1 MKRKRKCGLSPTQCR
16 LVHCRF
22 WFTNLEQ
29 HFCRRV
35 FSVLLSLDT
44 DRWLSTMGI
53 IEMPEGG
60 RVGFR
65 CKCGMAL
72 PVPGLSL
79 VEGES
84 FEAGKRRLTGEDWK
98 LTVSHLGCSL
108 GGKQIICTPD
118 KLILLR
124 PTRTSARAT
133 AQLAQIRARA

>member
-1 MKRKRKCGLSPTQCR
+1 M
-16 LVHCRF
+16 HCRF
-22 WFTNLEQ
+22 WFMNLEQ

-108 GGKQIICTPD
+108 AGKQIICTPD

-124 PTRTSARAT
+124 PTRTSGRAT